1 MSVYRDDLGRAP
13 EPMAFETADRGLAEQ
28 GYFVAGP
35 AGVDYFF
42 LDGRLVGIQI
52 TTGAPLRLH

>member
-1 MSVYRDDLGRAP
+1 
-13 EPMAFETADRGLAEQ
+13 MAFETADRGLAEQ

-52 TTGAPLRLH
+52 TAGAPLRLH